1 MIKLAERFTVPQCF
15 VGETHIGG
23 YDEFVNATHEGGKL
37 KSEDDLPQG
46 ETRDKNNESRCK
58 TLLKI
63 KILLIL
69 PLSQPSRP
77 NSLLSPTL
85 SAPSTHP

>member
-37 KSEDDLPQG
+37 KSEDDLPQAF
-46 ETRDKNNESRCK
+46 K
-58 TLLKI
+58 TELASLPDALRAVDPSLKVVI
-63 KILLIL
+63 
-69 PLSQPSRP
+69 PPP
-77 NSLLSPTL
+77 
-85 SAPSTHP
+85 